1 MRRNVMK
8 QSSSGQ
14 RRSLFVRVA
23 AVVIALCMIAA
34 LALPALASETGDTYT
49 YTVRIF
55 AGKQGTIDG
64 KDVKEYSVTPGQ
76 KLNVDWNELKK
87 LIKVTD
93 SRYEATGF
101 RLSGKDNNLYPKT
114 IAEPI
119 VVNSDMDFVV
129 SYALKG
135 SDIQYTIKY
144 LEAGTNK
151 ELHKPATLTY
161 YGNEGEEFV
170 PTYIYIDGYTPK
182 DPVTT
187 AVKLK
192 NGMTFTCYYTKIAGT
207 GTTKTTT
214 KEGTTTTTTKSGTTS
229 STKKNSNSTTTTK
242 RTVTTK
248 RTTTTTRRT
257 TTTTRRTTTTTR
269 RVGTASSSTSTVRSG
284 STSSYTNPSSYT
296 NQSSYTTTTTT
307 RSYTPNPAGTTA
319 AGNSAG
325 TTTGGNTSGSTT
337 TTTRNISGT
346 TASGNTTGTTP
357 GSNTGNRFTANSG
370 NTTNGTNPTGTT
382 PGSTANGTNPAGT
395 TPGSTANGTNPAGT
409 TPGNTL
415 SGVTNGTS
423 NAAPGTTPAG
433 AQGNEAAQTSPAP
446 KEIANLDD
454 PNTNLKDYSSSGNNT
469 AEVEPTEDKSSET
482 TTNSEL
488 EGVVR
493 AHGMSTPVKVLLGA
507 AIVLLLGG
515 AGWFFFK
522 RFSSEGYTDD
532 DDDTDDDQ
540 V

>member
-151 ELHKPATLTY
+151 ELHKPATITY
-161 YGNEGEEFV
+161 NGNEGEEFV

-192 NGMTFTCYYTKIAGT
+192 SGMTFTCYYTKIT
-207 GTTKTTT
+207 GSSTTKTTT
-214 KEGTTTTTTKSGTTS
+214 KDGTTTTTTKSGTVS
-229 STKKNSNSTTTTK
+229 STKKNSNATTTTK

-284 STSSYTNPSSYT
+284 STSSYTNP
-296 NQSSYTTTTTT
+296 SSYTTTTTT

-532 DDDTDDDQ
+532 DDDTDDQ